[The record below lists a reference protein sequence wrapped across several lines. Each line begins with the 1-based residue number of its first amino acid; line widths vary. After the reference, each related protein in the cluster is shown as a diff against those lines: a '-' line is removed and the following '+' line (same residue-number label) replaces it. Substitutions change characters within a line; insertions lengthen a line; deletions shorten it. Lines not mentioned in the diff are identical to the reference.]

1 MTSCGQLT
9 ESIADPELMHVLL
22 KKVVTNVWGA
32 SLKDAVLQLMHQRVR
47 QSPRL
52 CESLAGNNHVYSC
65 LCTETFPR
73 RGSNKYADLLN
84 CGDRERV

>member
-22 KKVVTNVWGA
+22 QMEVTDVWGA
-32 SLKDAVLQLMHQRVR
+32 FLKDAVLQLMHQGVR

-52 CESLAGNNHVYSC
+52 CESLAGNNHIYSC
-65 LCTETFPR
+65 LCTRTFPR
-73 RGSNKYADLLN
+73 RGSINVQT
-84 CGDRERV
+84 C